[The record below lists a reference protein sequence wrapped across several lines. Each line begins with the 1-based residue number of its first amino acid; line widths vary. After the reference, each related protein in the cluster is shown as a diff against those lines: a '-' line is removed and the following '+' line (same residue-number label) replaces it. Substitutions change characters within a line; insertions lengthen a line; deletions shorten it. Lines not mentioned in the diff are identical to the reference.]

1 MVLHNPG
8 AAVTQRQL
16 WPEGSCYV
24 GLQAGK
30 RIIQYCVLFVFNSL
44 IICQAC
50 RHIESPA
57 EPNP

>member
-8 AAVTQRQL
+8 AAVAQRQL

-30 RIIQYCVLFVFNSL
+30 IIELFSIVCCLFL
-44 IICQAC
+44 I
-50 RHIESPA
+50 H
-57 EPNP
+57 